1 MLNQVMAVCIRVL
14 RQIAHD
20 KRFVG
25 ISFIM
30 PVAVIYMMWIY
41 FEAIDPSNR
50 AFTVEKFIPPYSA
63 FIVHFI
69 TYVLCAIVLVRE
81 RTAQTLARMFI
92 SGYRRVSV
100 IGGYLMAYSLIAT
113 IQSLLVLIGSNYLF
127 ELEYSLQTFLQLY
140 VVIWLLAIVSIALGI
155 LVSNFARNEGQ
166 VLPFIP
172 LILMHSVF
180 FSGMIIPVSDLP
192 NWASWLG
199 GTSAMYYANS
209 TIQDIIGNGDGLAIF
224 GLIAYG
230 VVVLSLAVLTLREQ
244 E

>member
-1 MLNQVMAVCIRVL
+1 MINQTMAVCVRVL

-25 ISFIM
+25 LSLIL
-30 PVAVIYMMWIY
+30 PVAVIYMMWIF
-41 FEAIDPSNR
+41 FEAVDPVNR
-50 AFTVEKFIPPYSA
+50 AVTVEKFIPPYSA
-63 FIVHFI
+63 FIVHYI

-92 SGYRRVSV
+92 SGYRRSSV
-100 IGGYLMAYSLIAT
+100 IGGYLMAYTLIAT
-113 IQSLLVLIGSNYLF
+113 IQGLIVLVGSNYLF
-127 ELEYSLQTFLQLY
+127 ELEYPLQTFLELY
-140 VVIWLLAIVSIALGI
+140 IVIWLLAVVSISLGI

-180 FSGMIIPVSDLP
+180 FSGMIIPVRELP
-192 NWASWLG
+192 DWASWLG
-199 GTSAMYYANS
+199 GTSAMYYANEI
-209 TIQDIIGNGDGLAIF
+209 IQDIVGNGNGLAIF
-224 GLIAYG
+224 SLTVYG
-230 VVVLSLAVLTLREQ
+230 IVVLSLAVLTLREQ